1 VHAVPGTPSDG
12 LSTSTP
18 TKSSTPSHS
27 RTSSVE
33 IIEQVDSSEIRRSH
47 YCAHSP
53 FLPPNVDFS
62 PDELKE
68 VALIKKKLENAIPVK
83 RLVMKLESS
92 AMKKRV
98 NSDVNDGQPS
108 TCNTKRVKKADSNIN
123 LHDFLLKERAKR
135 EEFQGRMLSL
145 IEKGNAQFEKSL
157 ENTQNFQN
165 SFLVILARAFDNG
178 EQA

>member
-12 LSTSTP
+12 LSISTP

-33 IIEQVDSSEIRRSH
+33 IIEQVDSPEIRRSH
-47 YCAHSP
+47 YRAHSP
-53 FLPPNVDFS
+53 FLPPDVEFP

-68 VALIKKKLENAIPVK
+68 VAIIKKKLENAIPVK
-83 RLVMKLESS
+83 RLVMKSESS
-92 AMKKRV
+92 ATKKRV
-98 NSDVNDGQPS
+98 NSDVDDGQPS
-108 TCNTKRVKKADSNIN
+108 TRNTKRVKKADSNIN
-123 LHDFLLKERAKR
+123 LHDFLLEERAKR
-135 EEFQGRMLSL
+135 EEFQGRMLSQ

-165 SFLVILARAFDNG
+165 SFLAILARAFDNG